1 MSEFLETKTIDKYHI
16 KQTLTLTEAINNF
29 TNTQKRTEK
38 YRKTLTQT
46 QQTKKHQK
54 LFWVLVF
61 LKNTTKQKNQ
71 TVENMLFKFAD
82 KNKSRQTTKAVVNKR
97 QKKTHNTHLDWS
109 QPRKQTSQTTVKVML
124 VETTF

>member
-54 LFWVLVF
+54 LF
-61 LKNTTKQKNQ
+61 
-71 TVENMLFKFAD
+71 
-82 KNKSRQTTKAVVNKR
+82 
-97 QKKTHNTHLDWS
+97 
-109 QPRKQTSQTTVKVML
+109 
-124 VETTF
+124 